1 MLLSR
6 LNNGVVILIKF
17 LTVAITSLMISSP
30 IMASDDVDKL
40 ANKFEKDV
48 IAWRHH
54 IHQHPELSNREFET
68 AKYIATH
75 LRSLGLKVKTNV
87 AHTGVVAILDSG
99 KPGPVVAL
107 RADIDALPIVE
118 TSGVSF
124 ASTVKSTY
132 NGKEVG
138 VMHACGHDTHAAML
152 MGTASV
158 LTKMKN
164 KLRGKVKF
172 IFQPAE
178 EGAPYGEEG
187 GAELMVKEGVLENPN
202 VDVIFG
208 IHINSQTDV
217 GTVKYRAGGIMAAVD
232 SFKITVNGKQSHGAY
247 PWLSVDPIVTAS
259 QIVMGLQTTV
269 SREAK
274 LDDNAAVVTVGSIHG
289 GNRSNIIPNKVEL
302 VGTIRTLNDDMR
314 THVHESVRRKAS
326 YIAQSMG
333 ATADVI
339 LPYGDRYPVTFNDH
353 DLMAKMLPT
362 LHRTAGKDHVKH
374 MNAVMGAEDF
384 SFFQQKIPGLYLF
397 VGGKTPSKP
406 LAKTAGHHTP
416 DFVIDDAGLK
426 LGVRTMSNL
435 VVDYMEK

>member
-1 MLLSR
+1 MKKFLLSSIAA
-6 LNNGVVILIKF
+6 LVISAP
-17 LTVAITSLMISSP
+17 V
-30 IMASDDVDKL
+30 MAATTVDKL
-40 ANKFEKDV
+40 ADKVEESV
-48 IAWRHH
+48 IKWRHH
-54 IHQHPELSNREFET
+54 IHQNPELSNREYET
-68 AKYIATH
+68 AKYIANH
-75 LRSLGLKVKTNV
+75 LRALGLEVQTGI

-152 MGTASV
+152 MGAASV
-158 LTKMKN
+158 LTEMKDS
-164 KLRGKVKF
+164 LRGKVKF

-187 GAELMVKEGVLENPN
+187 GAELMVKEGVLSNPK

-208 IHINSQTDV
+208 IHISSQTDV
-217 GTVKYRAGGIMAAVD
+217 GTIKYRAGGIMAAVD

-289 GNRSNIIPNKVEL
+289 GNRSNIIPNKVEM

-314 THVHESVRRKAS
+314 AHVHESVRRKATH
-326 YIAQSMG
+326 IAQSMG

-339 LPYGDRYPVTFNDH
+339 LPYGDRYPVTYNDPA
-353 DLMAKMLPT
+353 LMEQMLPT
-362 LHRTAGKDHVKH
+362 LKRTAGQDSVKH
-374 MNAVMGAEDF
+374 INAVMGAEDF
-384 SFFQQKIPGLYLF
+384 SFFQKEVPGLYLF

-406 LAKTAGHHTP
+406 LAETAGHHTP
-416 DFVIDDAGLK
+416 KFVIDDNGMK
-426 LGVRTMSNL
+426 LGVRTLSNL
-435 VVDYMEK
+435 VVDYMHKS

>member
-1 MLLSR
+1 MKKFLLSSIAA
-6 LNNGVVILIKF
+6 LV
-17 LTVAITSLMISSP
+17 ISSP
-30 IMASDDVDKL
+30 ALANSIVDKL
-40 ANKFEKDV
+40 ANNVEGDV
-48 IAWRHH
+48 IKWRHH
-54 IHQHPELSNREFET
+54 IHQNPELSNREFET
-68 AKYIATH
+68 AKYIVKH
-75 LRSLGLKVKTNV
+75 LRSLGLKVQTGV

-118 TSGVSF
+118 TSGVPF
-124 ASTVKSTY
+124 ASKVKSTY

-158 LTKMKN
+158 LTQMKDS
-164 KLRGKVKF
+164 LRGKVKF

-187 GAELMVKEGVLENPN
+187 GAELMVKEGVLDNPK

-208 IHINSQTDV
+208 IHINSLTDV
-217 GTVKYRAGGIMAAVD
+217 GTIKYRAGGIMAAVD

-289 GNRSNIIPNKVEL
+289 GNRSNIIPEKVEM

-314 THVHESVRRKAS
+314 THVHESVRRKATH
-326 YIAQSMG
+326 IAQSMG

-339 LPYGDRYPVTFNDH
+339 LPYGDRYPVTYNEPA
-353 DLMAKMLPT
+353 LMELMLPT
-362 LHRTAGKDHVKH
+362 LKRTAGQDNVQHI
-374 MNAVMGAEDF
+374 NAVMGAEDF
-384 SFFQQKIPGLYLF
+384 SFFQKEVPGLYLF

-406 LAKTAGHHTP
+406 LAETAGHHTP
-416 DFVIDDAGLK
+416 NFVIDDNGMK
-426 LGVRTMSNL
+426 LGVRTLSNL
-435 VVDYMEK
+435 VIDYMSK

>member
-1 MLLSR
+1 MKKFLLSTIAA
-6 LNNGVVILIKF
+6 LVI
-17 LTVAITSLMISSP
+17 TAPV
-30 IMASDDVDKL
+30 L
-40 ANKFEKDV
+40 ANSNVDRLANQVEGDV
-48 IAWRHH
+48 IKWRHH
-54 IHQHPELSNREFET
+54 IHQNPELSNREFET
-68 AKYIATH
+68 AKYIAKH
-75 LRSLGLKVKTNV
+75 LRSLGLKVQTGV

-107 RADIDALPIVE
+107 RADIDALPIIE
-118 TSGVSF
+118 DSGEPF
-124 ASTVKSTY
+124 ASKVTSTY
-132 NGKEVG
+132 NGTEVG

-152 MGTASV
+152 MGAASV
-158 LTKMKN
+158 LTQMKDN
-164 KLRGKVKF
+164 LRGKVKF

-187 GAELMVKEGVLENPN
+187 GAELMVKEGVLDSPK

-208 IHINSQTDV
+208 IHINSLTDV
-217 GTVKYRAGGIMAAVD
+217 GTIKYRAGGIMAAVD

-289 GNRSNIIPNKVEL
+289 GNRSNIIPEKVEM

-326 YIAQSMG
+326 HIAQSMG

-339 LPYGDRYPVTFNDH
+339 LPYGDRYPVTYNDPA
-353 DLMAKMLPT
+353 LMEQMLPT
-362 LHRTAGKDHVKH
+362 LKRTAGQENVKH
-374 MNAVMGAEDF
+374 INAVMGAEDF
-384 SFFQQKIPGLYLF
+384 SFFQQKVPGLYLF
-397 VGGKTPSKP
+397 VGGKTPSRP
-406 LAKTAGHHTP
+406 LAETAGHHTP
-416 DFVIDDAGLK
+416 KFVIDDRGMK
-426 LGVRTMSNL
+426 LGVRTLSNL
-435 VVDYMEK
+435 VIDYMHQ

>member
-1 MLLSR
+1 MRIQFNLEPITMKKFLLSSIAA
-6 LNNGVVILIKF
+6 LV
-17 LTVAITSLMISSP
+17 ISSP
-30 IMASDDVDKL
+30 ALANSIVDKL
-40 ANKFEKDV
+40 ANNVEGDV
-48 IAWRHH
+48 IKWRHH
-54 IHQHPELSNREFET
+54 IHQNPELSNREFET
-68 AKYIATH
+68 AKYIVKH
-75 LRSLGLKVKTNV
+75 LRSLGLKVQTGV

-118 TSGVSF
+118 TSGVPF
-124 ASTVKSTY
+124 ASKVKSTY

-158 LTKMKN
+158 LTQMKDS
-164 KLRGKVKF
+164 LRGKVKF

-187 GAELMVKEGVLENPN
+187 GAELMVKEGVLDNPK

-208 IHINSQTDV
+208 IHINSLTDV
-217 GTVKYRAGGIMAAVD
+217 GTIKYRAGGIMAAVD

-289 GNRSNIIPNKVEL
+289 GNRSNIIPEKVEM

-314 THVHESVRRKAS
+314 THVHESVRRKATH
-326 YIAQSMG
+326 IAQSMG

-339 LPYGDRYPVTFNDH
+339 LPYGDRYPVTYNEPA
-353 DLMAKMLPT
+353 LMELMLPT
-362 LHRTAGKDHVKH
+362 LKRTAGQDNVQHI
-374 MNAVMGAEDF
+374 NAVMGAEDF
-384 SFFQQKIPGLYLF
+384 SFFQKEVPGLYLF

-406 LAKTAGHHTP
+406 LAETAGHHTP
-416 DFVIDDAGLK
+416 NFVIDDNGMK
-426 LGVRTMSNL
+426 LGVRTLSNL
-435 VVDYMEK
+435 VIDYMSK